1 MVYLQLCQVEYAH
14 VKNLNA
20 RKSIASVI
28 MLDINVHRI
37 ANVTIVIMGN
47 QTWIITTRREEFK

>member
-1 MVYLQLCQVEYAH
+1 MVFLQLCQVEGAH

-28 MLDINVHRI
+28 MLDINVHKI
-37 ANVTIVIMGN
+37 VNVTIVIMAS

>member
-1 MVYLQLCQVEYAH
+1 MVYLQLCQVEDAH

-37 ANVTIVIMGN
+37 ANVTIVIMEN